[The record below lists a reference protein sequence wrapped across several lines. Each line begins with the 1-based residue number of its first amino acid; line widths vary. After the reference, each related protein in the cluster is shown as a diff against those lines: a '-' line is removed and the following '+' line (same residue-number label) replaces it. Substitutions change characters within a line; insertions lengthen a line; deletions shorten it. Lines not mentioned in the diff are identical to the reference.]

1 MSADRAH
8 PQTPPPQAL
17 RNRFLRT
24 QTLRTWLLALKLLR
38 RDWRSG
44 ELYLLSAALVLT
56 VAAITA
62 VGFFTDRIERAMQR
76 QGGELIAAD
85 LAIDASRPIPA
96 TFAEEAARRGLQ
108 VARTLT
114 FRSVVLAGDDSQLVQ
129 VKAVDDAY
137 PLRGEMR
144 LKTDLDA
151 AEQPA
156 AGPPG
161 RGAAWV
167 EPRLLYVLGAEVGAG
182 IDLGETRFS
191 AEQLIAY
198 EPDRGG
204 NFFQIAPRVM
214 IRLDAVPATG
224 LVTDASR
231 VRHRLLL
238 AGPQDSIAQYKAWAE
253 PLLPS
258 NAGLVDAREARPE
271 FATAVDRASRFLHL
285 AALTTLLVAGAAIAL
300 ASRRLVDR
308 QTDAVAVMRCL
319 GAPRHLLTRIFAFR
333 LVIFGL
339 LASLVG
345 CLVGWLGQRGLAALL
360 AGWFDGPLPA
370 ASIQPVFVGIG
381 TGLTALAGFA
391 LPPLLQLAEVPP
403 LKVLRRDL
411 GPPRVS
417 VAIAGLGAAGALALM
432 ILWQAGDL
440 ELAWKLL
447 LGVIAAVTALVT
459 LGALMVWLAGLAAA
473 RTRGIW
479 RLGLAGL
486 ARRPAAAILQ
496 ITGFGLGILA
506 LLLLAVVRVDLLR
519 SWQETLPEGAPNR
532 FLINIQ
538 PHETDTLA
546 EWLAVRDIDAAGIF
560 PMIRGRLTGI
570 GAREIEPDDYAD
582 PRAQRLAARE
592 FNLSYAARL
601 QPDNAVLEGR
611 WWSGDAPEPQFSVEA
626 GIAETLGIQL
636 GDELRYLVA
645 GREVSAPVTSL
656 REVQWDSFNVNF
668 FVIGTPGLLSDQP
681 ATYITSFFLPA
692 EREALV
698 PELLRAFPRVT
709 LIDVGALLEQ
719 VRGIIEQGIRA
730 VEYVFLFTLAA
741 GLLVMYAGIQ
751 ASLSVRRAEHGVLRT
766 LGANRR
772 QLLRGLLVEFT
783 AAGLLAGLTAS
794 IFAEI
799 TGYVLARQLFDLPF
813 APNPW
818 LWVFGVLGSGAAI
831 GLAGTLGTYRAL
843 VRPPLAALRG
853 GG

>member
-1 MSADRAH
+1 MSSRAQHH
-8 PQTPPPQAL
+8 PAL
-17 RNRFLRT
+17 RPP
-24 QTLRTWLLALKLLR
+24 TLGTWRLALKLLR

-96 TFAEEAARRGLQ
+96 VFADEAARRGLA

-114 FRSVVLAGDDSQLVQ
+114 FSSVVLVGEASQLVQ

-137 PLRGEMR
+137 PLRGKVR
-144 LKTDLDA
+144 LKADLDA

-156 AGPPG
+156 SGAPAPG
-161 RGAAWV
+161 SAWV
-167 EPRLLYVLGAEVGAG
+167 ESRLLYALGADVGSAFN
-182 IDLGETRFS
+182 LGEARVS
-191 AEQLIAY
+191 ADQLIAY

-231 VRHRLLL
+231 VSHRLLL
-238 AGPQDSIAQYKAWAE
+238 GGPAADIADFAAWAE
-253 PLLPS
+253 PKLPAY
-258 NAGLVDAREARPE
+258 AGIIDAREARPE
-271 FATAVDRASRFLHL
+271 FESAVDRASRFLHL

-319 GAPRHLLTRIFAFR
+319 GAPRQVLTQIFALR
-333 LVIFGL
+333 LLAFGL
-339 LASLVG
+339 MASLTG
-345 CLVGWLGQRGLAALL
+345 CLIGWLGQQGLALLL
-360 AGWFDGPLPA
+360 ADWFDGPLPP
-370 ASIQPVFVGIG
+370 ASIQPVFIGLG
-381 TGLTALAGFA
+381 TGLVALAGFA
-391 LPPLLQLAEVPP
+391 LPPLLQLADVPP

-411 GPPRVS
+411 GAPKTS
-417 VAIAGLGAAGALALM
+417 VALAALSAAAALALL
-432 ILWQAGDL
+432 ILWQAADF

-447 LGVIAAVTALVT
+447 LGVVAAVTALVA

-473 RTRGIW
+473 RSRGIW

-519 SWQETLPEGAPNR
+519 SWQDTLPEGAPNR

-538 PHETDTLA
+538 PQQKDALADWLA
-546 EWLAVRDIDAAGIF
+546 ERGIEGSGIY
-560 PMIRGRLTGI
+560 PMVRGRLTGI
-570 GAREIEPDDYAD
+570 DGAAVEPDAYAD
-582 PRAQRLAARE
+582 PQAQRLTARE
-592 FNLSYAARL
+592 FNLSYAETPQA
-601 QPDNAVLEGR
+601 DNEIIAGA
-611 WWSGDAPEPQFSVEA
+611 WWDGADPTPQFSVEV
-626 GIAETLGIQL
+626 GIAETLGIGL
-636 GDELRYLVA
+636 GDELRFLVA

-656 REVQWDSFNVNF
+656 RRVVWDSFNVNF
-668 FVIGTPGLLSDQP
+668 FVIGTPGLLAPEP
-681 ATYITSFFLPA
+681 ATYVTSFYLPA
-692 EREALV
+692 AREALV
-698 PELLRAFPRVT
+698 PELLRAFPSGT
-709 LIDVGALLEQ
+709 LIDVGALLAQ
-719 VRGIIEQGIRA
+719 VRGIIAQGIRA

-751 ASLSVRRAEHGVLRT
+751 ASLAVRRNEHGVLRT
-766 LGANRR
+766 LGASRR

-783 AAGLLAGLTAS
+783 TAGLLAGFTAS
-794 IFAEI
+794 LFAQA

-818 LWVFGVLGSGAAI
+818 LWVVGVLGSGLAI

-843 VRPPLAALRG
+843 VRPPLAQLRAG
-853 GG
+853 

>member
-1 MSADRAH
+1 MSAPRLPAWGL
-8 PQTPPPQAL
+8 AL
-17 RNRFLRT
+17 R
-24 QTLRTWLLALKLLR
+24 LLR
-38 RDWRSG
+38 SDWRSG
-44 ELYLLSAALVLT
+44 ELYLLAAALVLT

-85 LAIDASRPIPA
+85 LAIDSSRPIPDA
-96 TFAEEAARRGLQ
+96 FTDEAAARGLTL
-108 VARTLT
+108 ARTLT

-144 LKTDLDA
+144 LKADLDA
-151 AEQPA
+151 AEEPA
-156 AGPPG
+156 GAPPPPLT
-161 RGAAWV
+161 AWV
-167 EPRLLYVLGAEVGAG
+167 EPRLLYVLGADVGAG
-182 IDLGETRFS
+182 IDLGEVRFT
-191 AEQLIAY
+191 AEKLIAY

-214 IRLDAVPATG
+214 IRLDDVPATG

-238 AGPQDSIAQYKAWAE
+238 AGPRDAITDYADWAE
-253 PLLPS
+253 SRLPAA
-258 NAGLVDAREARPE
+258 AGLIDAREARPE
-271 FATAVDRASRFLHL
+271 FAAAVDRAARFLHL

-319 GAPRHLLTRIFAFR
+319 GAPRHLLTRIFAIR
-333 LVIFGL
+333 LLTFGL

-360 AGWFDGPLPA
+360 AQWFEGPLPA
-370 ASIQPVFVGIG
+370 ASIQPVLVGIG
-381 TGLTALAGFA
+381 TGLVALAGFA
-391 LPPLLQLAEVPP
+391 LPPLLQLADVPP
-403 LKVLRRDL
+403 LKVIRRDL

-417 VAIAGLGAAGALALM
+417 VAFAGLGAAGALALM
-432 ILWQAGDL
+432 ILWQAGDF

-447 LGVIAAVTALVT
+447 LGVVAAVAALVA

-506 LLLLAVVRVDLLR
+506 LLLLAVVRVDLLS

-538 PHETDTLA
+538 PQETDALA
-546 EWLAVRDIDAAGIF
+546 DWLTARNIDGAGIF

-570 GAREIEPDDYAD
+570 GERDIEPDDYAD

-592 FNLSYAARL
+592 FNLSYAL
-601 QPDNAVLEGR
+601 DMQPDNTVAAGR
-611 WWSGDAPEPQFSVEA
+611 WWDGDDPEPQFSVEE
-626 GIAETLGIQL
+626 GIAETLGIGL
-636 GDELRYLVA
+636 GDRLRFQVA
-645 GREVSAPVTSL
+645 GQDVTAPVTNL
-656 REVQWDSFNVNF
+656 RQVQWDSFNVNF
-668 FVIGTPGLLSDQP
+668 FVIGTPGLLGDQP
-681 ATYITSFFLPA
+681 ATYITSFYLP
-692 EREALV
+692 ESREALV
-698 PELLRAFPRVT
+698 PELLRAFPSVT

-751 ASLSVRRAEHGVLRT
+751 ASLAVRRAEHGVLRT

-794 IFAEI
+794 IFAEA

-818 LWVFGVLGSGAAI
+818 LWVFGVLGSGVAI

-843 VRPPLAALRG
+843 VRPPLAALRAG
-853 GG
+853 G